1 MNFCVVAKLKDFKK
15 GEENLELNG
24 IFYVLLAVLFCKK
37 YQILQPMIYLTL
49 PTSEVHLIKFL
60 LNHSQ
65 LIVHIYYLLGW
76 GIDHSL
82 ICTAPAH
89 SEATITYYY
98 SNITI

>member
-1 MNFCVVAKLKDFKK
+1 MWKDFKK
-15 GEENLELNG
+15 D
-24 IFYVLLAVLFCKK
+24 KK
-37 YQILQPMIYLTL
+37 TLSWTEYFMYFWLYYFARNTKSSNQMIYLTQ
-49 PTSEVHLIKFL
+49 PTSVVHLIKFL